1 MIYIENQFKLY
12 YYYDT
17 IFFKCVISY
26 TKSQKIIE
34 KTDINWYRNYFLCY
48 SFNKNSTFY
57 LQNRHINI
65 KYTQNNLIKKG
76 ENMYNFISKSE
87 KDTINFAKGLASKLH
102 KGDIIVLTGELGS
115 GKTKFTQGFLEY
127 FGLENEISSP
137 TFTIVNEYNSNTGL
151 NIYHFDVYRLSDTDE
166 FYAIGGDEYFENGIC
181 IIEWGELIKD
191 ALPKDY
197 IHITFEKDDS
207 NENYRKLK
215 VETFGNKYQ
224 NLF

>member
-1 MIYIENQFKLY
+1 MTQF
-12 YYYDT
+12 
-17 IFFKCVISY
+17 FFKCVISY